1 MSARS
6 DTGRGSEAALWFAA
20 VGGAAAWALHLAVGW
35 FLEEVVACG
44 TATTD
49 RGAIL
54 GLDVELWILGIT
66 AVLGMVAVAAGVVGY
81 RRWRRP
87 PADGTRPRAGREAFM
102 AFAGLLGAGLFLPII
117 LMGGLQVLTL
127 HPCSP

>member
-1 MSARS
+1 VSARP
-6 DTGRGSEAALWFAA
+6 DAGPRSEAALWFAA
-20 VGGAAAWALHLAVGW
+20 VGGAAAWVVHLTVGW
-35 FLEEVVACG
+35 LLEEVVACG
-44 TATTD
+44 TATTA

-66 AVLGMVAVAAGVVGY
+66 AVLGIVAVAAGVVGY
-81 RRWRRP
+81 RRWRRLHD
-87 PADGTRPRAGREAFM
+87 DGARPRSGREAFM

-127 HPCSP
+127 HPCSS

>member
-1 MSARS
+1 VSARPDRGPRS
-6 DTGRGSEAALWFAA
+6 DAALWFAA
-20 VGGAAAWALHLAVGW
+20 VGGAAAWVVHLAVGW
-35 FLEEVVACG
+35 LLEEVVACG

-54 GLDVELWILGIT
+54 GLDVELWILGMT
-66 AVLGMVAVAAGVVGY
+66 AVLGLVAVAAGVVGY

-87 PADGTRPRAGREAFM
+87 PDEGARSRAGRETFM

>member
-1 MSARS
+1 MSARP
-6 DTGRGSEAALWFAA
+6 DTGQRSEAALWFAA
-20 VGGAAAWALHLAVGW
+20 VGGAAAWVVHLAVGW
-35 FLEEVVACG
+35 LLEEVVACG

-81 RRWRRP
+81 RRWRRLQD
-87 PADGTRPRAGREAFM
+87 DGARPRTARKAFM